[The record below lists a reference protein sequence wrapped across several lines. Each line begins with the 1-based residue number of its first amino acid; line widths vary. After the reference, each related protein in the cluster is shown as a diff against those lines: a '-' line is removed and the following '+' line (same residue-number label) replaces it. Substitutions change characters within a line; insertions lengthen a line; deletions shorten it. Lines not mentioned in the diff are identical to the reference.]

1 MTDCLLRAYQIRL
14 YSSYPPDGSQ
24 ALFTSLMAGIVGKI
38 KTEGGIKGQLAAGEY
53 KISGALPL
61 RADDA

>member
-1 MTDCLLRAYQIRL
+1 MEAKLWFI
-14 YSSYPPDGSQ
+14 
-24 ALFTSLMAGIVGKI
+24 SLMAGIVLKI
-38 KTEGGIKGQLAAGEY
+38 KTEGGIKGQLAAGRY